1 MTVAEFLLRLLVEPE
16 TVVTVKLVGA
26 DRETMRE
33 YRFKQDICIANIPSW
48 MHLVS
53 IGFVEIRGKHMFSPQ
68 TRWRRTT
75 ASGGSPP

>member
-26 DRETMRE
+26 DREAMRE
-33 YRFKQDICIANIPSW
+33 YRFEQDIGIANIPSW

-53 IGFVEIRGKHMFSPQ
+53 IGFVEIRGKQINITSY
-68 TRWRRTT
+68 
-75 ASGGSPP
+75 SGFLTGAE